1 MFLNTQR
8 GIPFDPAAASAFR
21 RKKAETIDK
30 LRLHADATK
39 PESPQRQH
47 ARYLDQVE
55 SAWRE
60 RARDRR

>member
-1 MFLNTQR
+1 MLLSTQR
-8 GIPFDPAAASAFR
+8 GIPFDPAAASASR
-21 RKKAETIDK
+21 RKKAETIEK
-30 LRLHADATK
+30 LGLHADASK

-47 ARYLDQVE
+47 ARFLDQVE